1 VIARLLF
8 RFFTGRY
15 SRKAGIGIG
24 VGGAVLIAGVGY
36 VAGPAVGRIITAS
49 PLVLPLQFTTGDLT
63 VLWGVHG
70 TVITLSLVGLSF
82 AWNSIKNLPT
92 TDTIIGEVAYRL
104 RSIETI
110 TFLLTANLCIGAGVL
125 LALVLNAVIGALGAS
140 WLPTFSAR
148 AALGLAMG
156 AVLGDMAAS
165 FVKRRTGRER
175 GAPFPG
181 VDQLDFLVGALVVVL
196 VLDPGWALSTFTPAG
211 VVFLLVATPLVH
223 LGANRVAYWTGLK
236 DEPW

>member
-1 VIARLLF
+1 MDIVQFVVAL
-8 RFFTGRY
+8 
-15 SRKAGIGIG
+15 
-24 VGGAVLIAGVGY
+24 VAVL
-36 VAGPAVGRIITAS
+36 PAY
-49 PLVLPLQFTTGDLT
+49 LPNSAA
-63 VLWGVHG
+63 
-70 TVITLSLVGLSF
+70 VITGGGPPIDGGRTWRGDRVLGDGKTWRG
-82 AWNSIKNLPT
+82 AA
-92 TDTIIGEVAYRL
+92 GG
-104 RSIETI
+104 
-110 TFLLTANLCIGAGVL
+110 IGAGVL
-125 LALVLNAVIGALGAS
+125 LALVLNAVVGALGAS

-148 AALGLAMG
+148 AAVGLAMG

-196 VLDPGWALSTFTPAG
+196 VLDPDWALSTFTPAG